1 MDYMICYDYRTL
13 DFDTSILEQYRQVN
27 VVAWSMGVWAAP
39 IALASVPKEKLL
51 LIAFNGT
58 ITPIGDTDGIP
69 EKTFRDTLSGLT
81 PASLQKFMRRM
92 CKDSNAYK
100 AFLAITPRRDFN
112 EIKEELELIEK
123 KYTQMRGITIDEN
136 GNYIYSNDDEMDAY
150 VNDKYQYIDY
160 DYAFIGVNDRIFP
173 LENMKLNFDYM
184 FDDDKLIV
192 ADCAHYDEPMFR
204 FLLQDMWSMPID
216 DFLSHLRDWIHN
228 KRIEKNDRYPYTPH
242 RQRTCSKTLLLLAK
256 HLRPRSQRATAS
268 SRKNDAPTDR
278 CPAFRRHTPSATSY
292 TLPPHRRA
300 WLRNGQ
306 LLAHVAEHLA
316 TGNAVA
322 ERPLPGYG
330 GMRQGAMH
338 YAHSPRQLLAG

>member
-1 MDYMICYDYRTL
+1 MKQVYIIKKNNPKLLLFFAGWAADETPFKQYCPQGMDYMICYDYRTL

-173 LENMKLNFDYM
+173 LENMKLNLDYM

-216 DFLSHLRDWIHN
+216 DFLNHLRELD
-228 KRIEKNDRYPYTPH
+228 T
-242 RQRTCSKTLLLLAK
+242 
-256 HLRPRSQRATAS
+256 
-268 SRKNDAPTDR
+268 
-278 CPAFRRHTPSATSY
+278 
-292 TLPPHRRA
+292 
-300 WLRNGQ
+300 
-306 LLAHVAEHLA
+306 
-316 TGNAVA
+316 
-322 ERPLPGYG
+322 
-330 GMRQGAMH
+330 
-338 YAHSPRQLLAG
+338 

>member
-1 MDYMICYDYRTL
+1 MKQVYIIKKNNPKLLLFFAGWAADETPFKQYCPQGMDYMICYDYRTL

-123 KYTQMRGITIDEN
+123 KYTQMRG
-136 GNYIYSNDDEMDAY
+136 
-150 VNDKYQYIDY
+150 
-160 DYAFIGVNDRIFP
+160 
-173 LENMKLNFDYM
+173 
-184 FDDDKLIV
+184 
-192 ADCAHYDEPMFR
+192 
-204 FLLQDMWSMPID
+204 
-216 DFLSHLRDWIHN
+216 
-228 KRIEKNDRYPYTPH
+228 
-242 RQRTCSKTLLLLAK
+242 
-256 HLRPRSQRATAS
+256 
-268 SRKNDAPTDR
+268 
-278 CPAFRRHTPSATSY
+278 
-292 TLPPHRRA
+292 
-300 WLRNGQ
+300 
-306 LLAHVAEHLA
+306 
-316 TGNAVA
+316 
-322 ERPLPGYG
+322 
-330 GMRQGAMH
+330 
-338 YAHSPRQLLAG
+338 

>member
-1 MDYMICYDYRTL
+1 MKQVYIIKKNNPKLLLFFAGWAADETPFKQYCPQGMDYMICYDYRTL

-136 GNYIYSNDDEMDAY
+136 GNYIYSNDDEMDTY
-150 VNDKYQYIDY
+150 VNNKYQYIDY

-204 FLLQDMWSMPID
+204 FLLHRVWSIPTPRRSTSAPRSSGSWGSTIRISITARIFSPRPPPANSLTIRSTTVSAWSMPRGRPCGT
-216 DFLSHLRDWIHN
+216 LRAA
-228 KRIEKNDRYPYTPH
+228 RP
-242 RQRTCSKTLLLLAK
+242 SA
-256 HLRPRSQRATAS
+256 RPRPACWISAARCFRQPMSTSETADS
-268 SRKNDAPTDR
+268 GTNT
-278 CPAFRRHTPSATSY
+278 
-292 TLPPHRRA
+292 
-300 WLRNGQ
+300 
-306 LLAHVAEHLA
+306 
-316 TGNAVA
+316 
-322 ERPLPGYG
+322 
-330 GMRQGAMH
+330 
-338 YAHSPRQLLAG
+338 